1 MKLPVTSCQLPE
13 DTARTS
19 HPERARTAG
28 ECESKEPYRQT
39 IAQRKLWAV
48 VGLLTVLLLTTAQT
62 DANHARFVDLG
73 HKMMCTC
80 GCNQV
85 LLECNHVGC
94 TASDKMI
101 AELRIALN
109 SRLSDQQVLD
119 QFVEKYGATVLNAP
133 TTHGFN
139 LVAWIMPFAALL
151 LATWVTIWF
160 VRRWQ
165 GRPGESAAVAV
176 AAAEL
181 RGADIDAL
189 RRQAREET
197 EV

>member
-1 MKLPVTSCQLPE
+1 MKQPSAV
-13 DTARTS
+13 R
-19 HPERARTAG
+19 R
-28 ECESKEPYRQT
+28 
-39 IAQRKLWAV
+39 IWAV
-48 VGLLTVLLLTTAQT
+48 IGLVTVLLLTTAQT

-73 HKMMCTC
+73 HRMMCTC

-94 TASDKMI
+94 QSSDKMI
-101 AELRIALN
+101 GELKIALN
-109 SRLSDQQVLD
+109 SRLGDQQILD
-119 QFVEKYGATVLNAP
+119 QFVQKYGATVLNAP

-151 LATWVTIWF
+151 LATWITVWF

-165 GRPGESAAVAV
+165 GRPGLDAGVAV